1 MEPKVF
7 DYAIGRGNGDVEVR
21 FTDGSRY
28 DIPTAEWNALV
39 DAAQVP
45 GRLTWQ

>member
-1 MEPKVF
+1 MKVF
-7 DYAIGRGNGDVEVR
+7 DYAIGRDDENVEVR

-39 DAAQVP
+39 EAAQTP
-45 GRLTWQ
+45 GRLTYQ

>member
-1 MEPKVF
+1 MESKVF
-7 DYAIGRGNGDVEVR
+7 DYAVARDDGDVEVR

-28 DIPTAEWNALV
+28 DIPALEWNAIV

-45 GRLTWQ
+45 GRLTYQ